1 MSEYQEFENKMKK
14 TCDALESQFA
24 TIRAGRANSAV
35 LDQITVDYYGVPTP
49 INQVASIATPDAR
62 SLLIQP
68 WDGSIL
74 KGIEK
79 AIMTSDLG
87 IHPQNDGRMIRLVFP
102 PLTEERRLDLV
113 RQTKKYG
120 EEAKVAIRNI
130 RRDAIEKFKKM
141 QKSSEITEDDYKNTE
156 KDIQKLTDDF
166 IKEIDK
172 IMSKKSSGKSD
183 GGTYFKCGGG
193 RFERPPS
200 YCYHTGRK
208 RTLGEK
214 ACPPQNGRPC
224 RRLRK
229 LPQNCNL
236 LQKYRRSVSHCL
248 CLLNGKLVPSGR

>member
-24 TIRAGRANSAV
+24 TIRAGRANAAV
-35 LDQITVDYYGVPTP
+35 LDQITVDYYGSPTP

-68 WDGSIL
+68 WDASIL

-141 QKSSEITEDDYKNTE
+141 QKASEITEDDLKDTE

-166 IKEIDK
+166 TKEIDK
-172 IMSKKSSGKSD
+172 IMANK
-183 GGTYFKCGGG
+183 
-193 RFERPPS
+193 
-200 YCYHTGRK
+200 
-208 RTLGEK
+208 EK
-214 ACPPQNGRPC
+214 E
-224 RRLRK
+224 LREI
-229 LPQNCNL
+229 
-236 LQKYRRSVSHCL
+236 
-248 CLLNGKLVPSGR
+248 